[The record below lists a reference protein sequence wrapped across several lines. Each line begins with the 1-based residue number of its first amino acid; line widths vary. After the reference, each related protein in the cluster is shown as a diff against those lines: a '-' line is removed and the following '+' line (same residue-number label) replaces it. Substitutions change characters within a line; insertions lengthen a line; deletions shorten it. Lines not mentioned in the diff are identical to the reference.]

1 MTILRNRN
9 FLVLWISQT
18 ISNSGDVIFALAVIW
33 YVLISTKSIL
43 LVGLVVASSFL
54 PDILIAPFAG
64 TYVDRFNRRSVLM
77 VSYISQS
84 ILVGGAGILYIFH
97 DLGFAFSLVTVLGLG
112 IGEQFATPAYSAMLP
127 GVVGR
132 EELMPA
138 NGLISSTSSLNML
151 GSNVVGG
158 LMIVFLGMGAPF
170 EYDAITFLVAA
181 AFLVI
186 LPRVAGTVEKKH
198 SQEESKVSTVSEM
211 RNGYHYLRKDRLLLR
226 LAVLSTIVSFFALG
240 LQGIYAPYIQ
250 DNLHGGPDIYGLFLS
265 AFALGSIVGSLVIGH
280 FGRDARTG
288 RLIVLGLSGQAVAIM
303 CLGITHSAAIAISL
317 WAICGAAQ
325 VTNIIPYQSF
335 LQARISPAFYGRVS
349 TLMSSMV
356 YMPAPLLILVT
367 SAVTARVSP
376 GVMLTT
382 YGLAMLLCIL
392 VSFAS
397 SKNMRTMDI
406 KKHQTGSM
414 VTMADEN
421 P

>member
-414 VTMADEN
+414 GTMADEN

>member
-186 LPRVAGTVEKKH
+186 LPRVAGIVEKKH

>member
-97 DLGFAFSLVTVLGLG
+97 DLGFAFSLVTILGLG

-151 GSNVVGG
+151 GSNVVGD

>member
-1 MTILRNRN
+1 MKILRKRN

-64 TYVDRFNRRSVLM
+64 TYVDHFNRRSVLM
-77 VSYISQS
+77 VSYIAQS

-127 GVVGR
+127 VVVER
-132 EELMPA
+132 DELIQA

-151 GSNVVGG
+151 GSNAVGG

-170 EYDAITFLVAA
+170 EYDAITFLIAA
-181 AFLVI
+181 AFLVT
-186 LPRVAGTVEKKH
+186 LPRAAGAIEKSTKT
-198 SQEESKVSTVSEM
+198 KVSTVSEL
-211 RNGYHYLRKDRLLLR
+211 RNGYHYLRRDRLLLR
-226 LAVLSTIVSFFALG
+226 LAVLSTLVSFFALG
-240 LQGIYAPYIQ
+240 LQGIYAPYVQ
-250 DNLHGGPDIYGLFLS
+250 ENLHGGAEVYGLFLS
-265 AFALGSIVGSLVIGH
+265 AFALGSIVGSLVIGQ
-280 FGRDARTG
+280 FGRNARTG
-288 RLIVLGLSGQAVAIM
+288 LLIMLGLSGQAIAIM
-303 CLGITHSAAIAISL
+303 SLGLTHSTVIAISL
-317 WAICGAAQ
+317 WVICGVAQ
-325 VTNIIPYQSF
+325 VTNMIPYQSF
-335 LQARISPAFYGRVS
+335 LQVRISPAFYGRVS
-349 TLMSSMV
+349 TLMSAMV

-376 GVMLTT
+376 GIMLTT

-392 VSFAS
+392 VSFAA
-397 SKNMRTMDI
+397 SKDLRTMDI
-406 KKHQTGSM
+406 KKNLTGSG
-414 VTMADEN
+414 VVMAEEN
-421 P
+421 